1 MTKRMCAW
9 IGLSAVLAFMAIPVA
24 AQTPAKKAGGPK
36 SGAAMKTADG
46 QPDIQGVWDFRTVTP
61 LERPD
66 DLAGKEFLTPKEADE
81 YATKIVASRDADANR
96 AKEALRVVNG
106 TNETQ
111 DVQLAYNNFWWDRG
125 TKVVG
130 NLRTSLITSPA
141 DGKIPALTEEG
152 KKRQA
157 ERAEIQSRPAWGPED
172 RSVGERCIMGFNA
185 GPPMNPGGYNM
196 NVHIV
201 QNKDYVLL
209 LNEMVHNARIVPI
222 DNRPF
227 TGLRQWSGES
237 RGHWEGNT
245 LVVETKNFYQT
256 TSLQNSTPN
265 YGLVER
271 FTRLENGVLQYE
283 YTVTDPTTWT
293 KPWSAQ
299 IQMTLGDQPIYEYA
313 CHEGNYGMYG
323 LLAGARAVEKGPA
336 AKKGSN

>member
-1 MTKRMCAW
+1 
-9 IGLSAVLAFMAIPVA
+9 
-24 AQTPAKKAGGPK
+24 
-36 SGAAMKTADG
+36 MKTGDG
-46 QPDIQGVWDFRTVTP
+46 QPDLQGIWDFRTVTP

-81 YATKIVASRDADANR
+81 YAAKVVASRDADANR

-130 NLRTSLITSPA
+130 NLRTSLITSPSN
-141 DGKIPALTEEG
+141 GKLPALTDEG
-152 KKRQA
+152 KKRAA
-157 ERAEIQSRPAWGPED
+157 ERAEIQARPAWGPED
-172 RSVGERCIMGFNA
+172 RSVGERCILGFNA

-209 LNEMVHNARIVPI
+209 MNEMVHNARIVPL
-222 DNRPF
+222 DNRPR
-227 TGLRQWSGES
+227 TSVRQWSGES

-245 LVVETKNFYQT
+245 LVVETKNFYHQ
-256 TSLQNSTPN
+256 TSLQNSSPT
-265 YGLVER
+265 YELVEK
-271 FTRLENGVLQYE
+271 FTRHDDGVLLYE
-283 YTVTDPTTWT
+283 YTVTDPRVWT
-293 KPWSAQ
+293 QPWTAQ
-299 IQMTLGDQPIYEYA
+299 IYMNKTDLPIYEYA

-323 LLAGARAVEKGPA
+323 LLSGAREIGRAHV
-336 AKKGSN
+336 